1 MPIFER
7 NINMRNVYNI
17 RCPFTMTKYLLKEFL
32 IKRSV
37 LKSSISKRDNI
48 SKVYKNDKTLQNPE
62 TWGEKEMFRASSTS
76 CF

>member
-1 MPIFER
+1 
-7 NINMRNVYNI
+7 
-17 RCPFTMTKYLLKEFL
+17 MTKYLLKEFL

-48 SKVYKNDKTLQNPE
+48 SKLYKNDKTLQNPE

>member
-7 NINMRNVYNI
+7 NINMRNLTNTFANYYVYNI

-48 SKVYKNDKTLQNPE
+48 SKH
-62 TWGEKEMFRASSTS
+62 
-76 CF
+76 